1 MASLLFAG
9 GLLAYE
15 KIKDVKAKK
24 QARKAHNQ
32 SRYSDLQSAT
42 CVCTS
47 GEKIEE
53 GCPVHDLRRKRLE
66 GEEEEEEEEKGERE
80 KERGDE
86 RGGEKA
92 EGMRGVERGGEEEAP
107 PPRYEDVAASSAAP
121 KGLKGRIGR
130 KGKEEDGVVR

>member
-47 GEKIEE
+47 LEKDGE

-66 GEEEEEEEEKGERE
+66 GEE
-80 KERGDE
+80 GD
-86 RGGEKA
+86 
-92 EGMRGVERGGEEEAP
+92 GEEEREGEKVDEGVGRGKAEEA
-107 PPRYEDVAASSAAP
+107 PPRYEDVAAASAAAP
-121 KGLKGRIGR
+121 NGVNGRIRG